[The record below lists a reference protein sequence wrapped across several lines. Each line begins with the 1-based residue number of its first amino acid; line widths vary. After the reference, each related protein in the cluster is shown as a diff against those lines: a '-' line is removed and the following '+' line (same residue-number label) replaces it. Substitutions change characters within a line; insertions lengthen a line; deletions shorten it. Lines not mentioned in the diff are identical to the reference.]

1 MKKIVLIGDS
11 IRLGYDKYIKDA
23 FDGVCS
29 VFSSDENGKFA
40 VNVLRFAHEWKNTGN
55 WGDDV
60 DVVHWNAG
68 LWDVLHI
75 FSDKKT
81 MTPIDCYADYIKRI
95 DKHLRMLFP
104 KAKMIFA
111 TSTAV
116 LEKNYDQRF
125 FRYNREI
132 EQYNAVAIDA
142 LKETDTEID
151 DLYAV
156 TKNAPESCYSDAV
169 THFNTKEGVELVGG
183 KVLDVLCAALG
194 MDKATLKDKNS
205 APVKIDEKTLGF

>member
-40 VNVLRFAHEWKNTGN
+40 VNVLRFAHEWKSLGK

-68 LWDVLHI
+68 LWDVLHLYG
-75 FSDKKT
+75 DKA

-95 DKHLRMLFP
+95 DKHLRVLFP
-104 KAKMIFA
+104 QAKMIFA

-116 LEKNYDQRF
+116 LEQNYGKLFCRF
-125 FRYNREI
+125 NSEI
-132 EQYNAVAIDA
+132 
-142 LKETDTEID
+142 
-151 DLYAV
+151 
-156 TKNAPESCYSDAV
+156 
-169 THFNTKEGVELVGG
+169 VELLHNKKLAKKILLPKRKRLSRELFLSLEKLNSVMIHIPLTAR
-183 KVLDVLCAALG
+183 VVS
-194 MDKATLKDKNS
+194 KA
-205 APVKIDEKTLGF
+205 

>member
-40 VNVLRFAHEWKNTGN
+40 VNVLRFAHEWKSLGK

-68 LWDVLHI
+68 LWDVLHLYG
-75 FSDKKT
+75 DKA

-95 DKHLRMLFP
+95 DKHLRVLFP

-116 LEKNYDQRF
+116 LEQNYGKLFCRF
-125 FRYNREI
+125 NSEI
-132 EQYNAVAIDA
+132 EEYNAAALDA
-142 LKETDTEID
+142 LKDTNTEIN
-151 DLYAV
+151 DLYAI
-156 TKNAPESCYSDAV
+156 TKNAPESCYSDAI

-194 MDKATLKDKNS
+194 MDKAMLKDKNS